1 MAPDVLLIL
10 TLSVLIWISPF
21 MAKALRIPT
30 PPVEILL
37 GTLLAAA
44 GLLHE
49 NRYFDLI
56 AEVGFLYLMFLA
68 GMEVNLKEISGSPR
82 LVIRQAVL
90 FVLSLG
96 VLAVASGI
104 LLHFHPIVI
113 ASLPLIS
120 IGLLASLTKIYGRS
134 QPWLNLAIIV
144 GVLGEI
150 ASIAALTILDAAS
163 NVGFGWELVFKISYL
178 LFFIASIYLAYRLL
192 QLLFWWFP
200 ELKRKLM
207 PSSDSSD
214 QDIRLAMALFF
225 LLITIMMI
233 LDLELALG
241 AFIAGVAISAFFH
254 HEKSL
259 EEKMSSLG
267 FGFLVPLFFI
277 HVGVSF
283 DLSAL
288 FMPGVLTGALLI
300 TGVMIGIRIL
310 AAYHLRRLSGSL
322 DAISVAF
329 ALSMPLTLL
338 IAVATI
344 GYDTGNINLP
354 TYYELIL
361 ASLFEVIIAMSA
373 VKILAIY
380 RERKKQQEWRKEK
393 REAVSP
399 R

>member
-21 MAKALRIPT
+21 LAKALRIPT

-82 LVIRQAVL
+82 LVIRQAIL

-96 VLAVASGI
+96 VLAVVSGL
-104 LLHFHPIVI
+104 LLHFHPIDI

-288 FMPGVLTGALLI
+288 LMPGVLSGALLI
-300 TGVMIGIRIL
+300 TGIMIGIRIL

-322 DAISVAF
+322 DAVSVAF

-344 GYDTGNINLP
+344 GYDTGNINLL

-373 VKILAIY
+373 VKIIAIY

-393 REAVSP
+393 REAVTP